1 MTDLDLTLAC
11 GRYDRTWPLLDGRVR
26 PEGIDLTV
34 VPLEPEECFWR
45 MLRYSEFDAAE
56 MSLASYTLLRSK
68 GDDRFVA
75 IPAFLS
81 RSFRHSSI
89 YLPADSPIREPGELA
104 GRRIG
109 VPEYQ
114 MTASVWTRGML
125 ADDLAVDID
134 DVTWCTGG
142 LEQPGR
148 VEREPLVLPDTIRV
162 EPIGS
167 DRTLSEMLAD
177 GSIDALMA
185 PRVPSVFRS
194 GAARRLFPD
203 YAMRERDYF
212 SRTGIFPIMHLVVI
226 RAEILASRPWVAQS
240 LFKALRQS
248 KEIGLAGVA
257 DAPALR
263 YAIPFLL
270 AALEDQEELF
280 GADPWPYGIGPN
292 RATLETFVSY
302 LEHQGLLSAPVRID
316 DLFAPSTAVESR
328 I

>member
-1 MTDLDLTLAC
+1 MADLDLTLAC

-26 PEGIDLTV
+26 PEGIRLTV

-45 MLRYSEFDAAE
+45 MLRYQEFDAAE

-68 GDDRFVA
+68 GDRRFVA

-89 YLPADSPIREPGELA
+89 YLPNASPIREPADLA
-104 GRRIG
+104 GARIG

-125 ADDLAVDID
+125 TEDMAVDVS

-148 VEREPLVLPDTIRV
+148 VEREPLQLPERIHV
-162 EPIGS
+162 QPIPT
-167 DRTLSEMLAD
+167 DATLSTLLAD

-185 PRVPSVFRS
+185 PRVPSAFRR

-203 YAMRERDYF
+203 YAARERDYF
-212 SRTGIFPIMHLVVI
+212 ARTGIFPIMHLVVI
-226 RAEILASRPWVAQS
+226 RAELLERRPWAAQS
-240 LFKALRQS
+240 LFKAMNAA
-248 KEIGLAGVA
+248 KDVGTCGVA

-263 YAIPFLL
+263 YTMPFLL
-270 AALEDQEELF
+270 AALEEQEQLF
-280 GADPWPYGIGPN
+280 GADPWPYGIEAN
-292 RATLETFVSY
+292 RPTLQTFVSY
-302 LEHQGLLSAPVRID
+302 LQHQGLLAAPIHVD
-316 DLFAPSTAVESR
+316 DLFARSTAVESR